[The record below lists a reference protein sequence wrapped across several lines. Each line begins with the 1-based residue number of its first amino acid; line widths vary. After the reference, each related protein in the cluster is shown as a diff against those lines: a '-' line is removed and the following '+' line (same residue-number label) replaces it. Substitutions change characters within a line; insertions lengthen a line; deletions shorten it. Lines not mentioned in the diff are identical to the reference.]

1 MDDELTR
8 EYERWRDADN
18 AGLEDEADEAC
29 LAIFA
34 ATRHEPVVSRDFTAR
49 TLTAIAQSG
58 AADASWTRRTRRA
71 AAFVG
76 VGAAATL
83 VYVGG
88 PWLLAA
94 GSWMLVGVINLL
106 VSATVQLATS
116 METGVDIW
124 AVGAGIGRALA
135 AFVSSPSVTI
145 AMLAMQAIAMAA
157 LIALQRLLGS
167 DRESLK

>member
-1 MDDELTR
+1 V
-8 EYERWRDADN
+8 
-18 AGLEDEADEAC
+18 G
-29 LAIFA
+29 
-34 ATRHEPVVSRDFTAR
+34 V
-49 TLTAIAQSG
+49 
-58 AADASWTRRTRRA
+58 A
-71 AAFVG
+71 AA
-76 VGAAATL
+76 AML
-83 VYVGG
+83 VYLGG

-94 GSWMLVGVINLL
+94 GSWMLVGLINLL

-116 METGVDIW
+116 METGVDVW
-124 AVGAGIGRALA
+124 AVAAGVGRALA